1 MKLNIFTPG
10 EIFSEEE
17 VEKIIIE
24 GVNGYFCLLPG
35 HIDYVAAI
43 VPGILFYTLTGGE
56 EVFVAV
62 DEGLLV
68 KKDREVFISVRGVIE
83 GAGLGS
89 LKRAVEEN
97 FEILDNHEKRARSIL
112 AKLEVDFARRFLE
125 LK

>member
-1 MKLNIFTPG
+1 MNMKILTPG

-17 VEKIIIE
+17 VEKIIVE

-43 VPGILFYTLTGGE
+43 VPGILFYTVAGGE
-56 EVFVAV
+56 EIFVAV

-68 KKDREVFISVRGVIE
+68 KKDREVFISVRSVIK
-83 GAGLGS
+83 GAGLGG
-89 LKRAVEEN
+89 LKRAVEEK
-97 FEILDNHEKRARSIL
+97 FDILDNHEKRARSIL